1 SERWRSQTQ
10 PTQSVTSPATP
21 LNGNYYDQ
29 VSETFSATTKNGT
42 ALSSSNYVT
51 AQYGQFGR
59 LLNSTAA
66 IYDQHDLTDW
76 ADVGSTATLDQTSNG
91 SGRSERW
98 QSQAQPTQSVT
109 SPATP
114 LNGNYYDQVGET
126 FSATT
131 KNGTPLSSS
140 NYVTAQ
146 YDQFGS
152 LVNSTAAI
160 YDQHDLT
167 DWADVGSTAT
177 LDQQSSGSS
186 ASERWRSQT
195 QPTQSVTSPATPLNG
210 NYYDQVSETFSA
222 TTKNG
227 TPLSSSNYVTAQ
239 YDQFGSP
246 VDSTAAIY
254 DQHDLTDW
262 ADVGS
267 TATLDQQS
275 SGSSASERWRSQT
288 QPTQTVT
295 SPASPL
301 NGNYFDQLAE
311 TFQATT
317 ANGGTPMNSTNYVIA
332 SYTVFND
339 GLTVPIYDGTPAT
352 EWADRASTVTF
363 SADSSGSSSTER
375 WQYNAH
381 GDEPTFTVSDNTPL
395 AAVYYDQL
403 KLTVVSPHDTPS
415 SKGTAFGSTSAG
427 TAVYDDRGSTANAT
441 LTSGSVVEGGIP
453 YSFINWTGD
462 ASGTG
467 LVSNNITI
475 DGAKTATASWKS
487 TSSFSNLSSP
497 TITYGTATTLVSG
510 NIAAGSLIPP
520 GGESVSITIN
530 SVTQTASIGSN
541 GDFSSTFDTHALGV
555 AKYTISYVYAG
566 DGNFT
571 AAAGSG
577 TLTVSPAFIF
587 TPATLPVATVGD
599 AYSQQ
604 LTVSGGS
611 GSGYSLA
618 ATGLPAG
625 LSLTTLGL
633 LSGTPTTA
641 MGMPYTVDVTVTD
654 GDGDTGGQI
663 YPLTVKAAAVP
674 GKIVSSPAHP
684 YYGQEV
690 TLTASFSA
698 TPAGSASMTGTV
710 AFYDGNT
717 YLGTEPLITSSAAAL
732 PAATVFMAAAS
743 PMVSG
748 TSSLPTSSLSM
759 GKHIITAVYS
769 GDANY
774 STASTESSVSVQV
787 VPAVTSVTLIAS
799 TTPQGTTLTA
809 AVVVTSP
816 GNPPAVGT
824 VTFYDPGTPLGTVTV
839 SNGVA
844 SLNVG
849 VLSPGTYTFSAVFS
863 GGGTF
868 ADSQSSLVVST
879 DGPKVTSVLRYGFHW
894 QPTYLLINFNGPL
907 DPTSAQNPSNYQ
919 ILGPGGHRIT
929 VVSAIYDPATQTVT
943 LVPAGRLNIHWKYR
957 LTVNGTAPS
966 GLTNPSG
973 ILLDGAGN
981 GKPGSN
987 YVTSITWRNL
997 AGKASKLP
1005 TLVLVHAAPPRP
1017 VVTHTPPQHPK
1028 AALHTLAVDHLLVTE
1043 SLHVRGVLRARR

>member
-1 SERWRSQTQ
+1 MAFSTVTFSADSSGSNGSERWQYDAAGDQ
-10 PTQSVTSPATP
+10 PTFTVTGSTTLDVIYYDQLDDTFSVSTAAGGTPMSTTNDITASYTQFNGAVSQPIYDGSPATEWADRASTVSFSADSSGSSSTERWQYNAHGAEPTFTVSDNTP
-21 LNGNYYDQ
+21 LAATYYDQ
-29 VSETFSATTKNGT
+29 VSQTFSATTKNGT
-42 ALSSSNYVT
+42 PLSSSNYVT
-51 AQYGQFGR
+51 AQYAQFGSSVD
-59 LLNSTAA
+59 STAA

-91 SGRSERW
+91 SGSSERW
-98 QSQAQPTQSVT
+98 Q
-109 SPATP
+109 
-114 LNGNYYDQVGET
+114 
-126 FSATT
+126 
-131 KNGTPLSSS
+131 
-140 NYVTAQ
+140 
-146 YDQFGS
+146 
-152 LVNSTAAI
+152 
-160 YDQHDLT
+160 
-167 DWADVGSTAT
+167 
-177 LDQQSSGSS
+177 
-186 ASERWRSQT
+186 
-195 QPTQSVTSPATPLNG
+195 
-210 NYYDQVSETFSA
+210 
-222 TTKNG
+222 
-227 TPLSSSNYVTAQ
+227 
-239 YDQFGSP
+239 
-246 VDSTAAIY
+246 
-254 DQHDLTDW
+254 
-262 ADVGS
+262 
-267 TATLDQQS
+267 
-275 SGSSASERWRSQT
+275 SQT

-295 SPASPL
+295 SPATPL

-317 ANGGTPMNSTNYVIA
+317 ASGGTPMSASNDITA
-332 SYTVFND
+332 SYIQFNG
-339 GLTVPIYDGTPAT
+339 GLTQPIYDGTTAA

-381 GDEPTFTVSDNTPL
+381 DDEPTFTVSDNTPL

-403 KLTVVSPHDTPS
+403 QLTVVSPHDTPS
-415 SKGTAFGSTSAG
+415 SNGTAFGSTSIGAG
-427 TAVYDDRGSTANAT
+427 TSVYDDRGSTANAT
-441 LTSGSVVEGGIP
+441 LTSGSVVEEGNP

-467 LVSNNITI
+467 LVSDNITI

-497 TITYGTATTLVSG
+497 TITYGMAATLVSG

-611 GSGYSLA
+611 GAGYSLA

-674 GKIVSSPAHP
+674 GKIVSSPAQS
-684 YYGQEV
+684 YYGQEL
-690 TLTASFSA
+690 TLIASFSA
-698 TPAGSASMTGTV
+698 TPAGSAPMTGSV

-748 TSSLPTSSLSM
+748 TSSLPTSSLSV
-759 GKHIITAVYS
+759 GNHIITAVYS

-879 DGPKVTSVLRYGFHW
+879 DGPKVTSLLRYGFHW
-894 QPTYLLINFNGPL
+894 QPTYLLLNFNGPL

-973 ILLDGAGN
+973 ILLDGVGN
-981 GKPGSN
+981 GQPGSN

-1017 VVTHTPPQHPK
+1017 VVTHTPQHPK
-1028 AALHTLAVDHLLVTE
+1028 AVLHTVAVDHLLVTE
-1043 SLHVRGVLRARR
+1043 SLHVRGLLRPRR

>member
-1 SERWRSQTQ
+1 MAFSTVTFSADSSGSNGSERWQYDAAGDQ
-10 PTQSVTSPATP
+10 PTFTVTGSTTLDVIYYDQLDDTFSVSTAAGGTPMSTTNDITASYTQFNGAVSQPIYDGSPATEWADRASTVSFSADSSGSSSTERWQYNAHGAEPTFTVSDNTP
-21 LNGNYYDQ
+21 LAATYYDQ
-29 VSETFSATTKNGT
+29 VS
-42 ALSSSNYVT
+42 
-51 AQYGQFGR
+51 Q
-59 LLNSTAA
+59 
-66 IYDQHDLTDW
+66 
-76 ADVGSTATLDQTSNG
+76 
-91 SGRSERW
+91 
-98 QSQAQPTQSVT
+98 
-109 SPATP
+109 
-114 LNGNYYDQVGET
+114 T

-146 YDQFGS
+146 YTQFGS
-152 LVNSTAAI
+152 SVDNTAPI
-160 YDQHDLT
+160 YDGNTLT

-177 LDQQSSGSS
+177 LDQTSNGSGS
-186 ASERWRSQT
+186 SERWRDLIQPIQT
-195 QPTQSVTSPATPLNG
+195 VTRPATPLNG
-210 NYYDQVSETFSA
+210 NYYDQV
-222 TTKNG
+222 
-227 TPLSSSNYVTAQ
+227 
-239 YDQFGSP
+239 
-246 VDSTAAIY
+246 
-254 DQHDLTDW
+254 
-262 ADVGS
+262 
-267 TATLDQQS
+267 
-275 SGSSASERWRSQT
+275 
-288 QPTQTVT
+288 
-295 SPASPL
+295 
-301 NGNYFDQLAE
+301 AE

-317 ANGGTPMNSTNYVIA
+317 ANGGTPMNSTNHVNA
-332 SYTVFND
+332 SYTVFNN
-339 GLTVPIYDGTPAT
+339 GLTVPIYDGTTAA

-381 GDEPTFTVSDNTPL
+381 GDEPTFTVSENTPL

-427 TAVYDDRGSTANAT
+427 TVYDDRGSTANAT

-475 DGAKTATASWKS
+475 DGAKTATAAWKA
-487 TSSFSNLSSP
+487 TSSFSKLSSP
-497 TITYGTATTLVSG
+497 TIAYGTATTLVSG

-541 GDFSSTFDTHALGV
+541 GDFSSTFDTHALGA

-571 AAAGSG
+571 AADGSG

-587 TPATLPVATVGD
+587 SPPTLPVATVGD

-604 LTVSGGS
+604 ITVSGGS
-611 GSGYSLA
+611 GSGYSLT

-641 MGMPYTVDVTVTD
+641 MGMPYTVTVAVTD
-654 GDGDTGGQI
+654 GNGDTGGQI
-663 YPLTVKAAAVP
+663 YPLKVKAAAVP
-674 GKIVSSPAHP
+674 GKIVSSPAQSYH
-684 YYGQEV
+684 GQVV

-698 TPAGSASMTGTV
+698 TPAGSARMTGAV

-717 YLGTEPLITSSAAAL
+717 YLGTEPLISTSAAAL
-732 PAATVFMAAAS
+732 PAATVFKAAAS

-748 TSSLPTSSLSM
+748 TSRLPISSLSV
-759 GKHIITAVYS
+759 GNHIIKAVYS

-787 VPAVTSVTLIAS
+787 VPAVTRVTLSAS
-799 TTPQGTTLTA
+799 TRPQGTTLTA
-809 AVVVTSP
+809 AVVVTTP
-816 GNPPAVGT
+816 GNPPIVGT
-824 VTFYDPGTPLGTVTV
+824 VSFYDGGTLLGTVPV

-849 VLSPGTYTFSAVFS
+849 VLSPGTYTFSAFFS
-863 GGGTF
+863 GGRTF
-868 ADSQSSLVVST
+868 LGSASELVVST
-879 DGPKVTSVLRYGFHW
+879 DGPMVRSVLRYGFHW

-919 ILGPGGHRIT
+919 IMGPGGDRIT
-929 VVSAIYDPATQTVT
+929 VVSAIYDPATRTVT
-943 LVPAGRLNIHWKYR
+943 LVPAGRLNLHWGYR
-957 LTVNGTAPS
+957 LTVNGTAPA
-966 GLTNPSG
+966 GLRNPSG

-981 GKPGSN
+981 GHPGSN

-997 AGKASKLP
+997 AGQASELP
-1005 TLVLVHAAPPRP
+1005 ALILVHAAPPRP

-1028 AALHTLAVDHLLVTE
+1028 AVLHTVAVDHLLVTE
-1043 SLHVRGVLRARR
+1043 SLHVRGLLRPRR